1 MIPAQRAVRVLRTRL
16 LQVTRVWPAF
26 ADYVFHL
33 GMKVVLFVVG
43 FLITFS
49 ARADV
54 EAGWQI
60 GTWVVDTDRT
70 MANIKP
76 SSLVPKDSMAK
87 IKSYLDS
94 ALLTFTGN
102 DISFACPA
110 DGIRP
115 EIDVKCPYTIEGM
128 VKGKMV
134 VVEDLG
140 PHKIERVVLAFDSK
154 DQFSFLLKII
164 PGRMYW
170 KRLKE

>member
-1 MIPAQRAVRVLRTRL
+1 MKFVLGL
-16 LQVTRVWPAF
+16 VGL
-26 ADYVFHL
+26 
-33 GMKVVLFVVG
+33 LFVV
-43 FLITFS
+43 S

-60 GTWVVDTDRT
+60 GTWVVDCDRT

-87 IKSYLDS
+87 IRTYLDS
-94 ALLTFTGN
+94 ALLTITAN
-102 DISFACPA
+102 DVALACPA

-115 EIDVKCPYTIEGM
+115 ELDIKCPYTIE
-128 VKGKMV
+128 KMMKQKMII
-134 VVEDLG
+134 VEELG
-140 PHKIERVVLAFDSK
+140 PHKIERLVLAFDSK